1 MEAIS
6 DYHIYGDGERICYV
20 IAGEKATEELS
31 LHFPDTTF
39 VLLEISDWDR
49 FLSPWKMENPF
60 QRREAFRGEGDVTL
74 SELLSLI
81 PEVEKNRKYRSR
93 SLIGYSM
100 GGLFSLYSS
109 TRTDLFPLI
118 ATVSGSLWFEG
129 LKDYLKQSH
138 KPMALLLLDVDK
150 FKGVND
156 TYGHDMGD
164 KVLQKVGHLL
174 QGSFRSGDYPVRFGG
189 DEFLV
194 ILNDFDEVN
203 RSTIKRK
210 LELITRQLEDTADGL
225 PQVTLSVGVAF

>member
-6 DYHIYGDGERICYV
+6 DYYIYGDGERICYV

-60 QRREAFRGEGDVTL
+60 QRREDFRGEGDVTL

-100 GGLFSLYSS
+100 GGLFALWAS
-109 TRTDLFPLI
+109 TRTDLFDSVSS
-118 ATVSGSLWFEG
+118 VSGSLWFEG
-129 LKDYLKQSH
+129 LKDYLSQNRANAERIYLSLGKKEKKSSSPIISTVEEKTKEIFSLLSSQSYFVEY
-138 KPMALLLLDVDK
+138 KEEE
-150 FKGVND
+150 G
-156 TYGHDMGD
+156 GHFDNEGQRLINA
-164 KVLQKVGHLL
+164 V
-174 QGSFRSGDYPVRFGG
+174 SF
-189 DEFLV
+189 
-194 ILNDFDEVN
+194 
-203 RSTIKRK
+203 
-210 LELITRQLEDTADGL
+210 LEGKID
-225 PQVTLSVGVAF
+225 

>member
-6 DYHIYGDGERICYV
+6 DYYIYGDGERICYV

-93 SLIGYSM
+93 SLVGYSM
-100 GGLFSLYSS
+100 GGLFSLYS
-109 TRTDLFPLI
+109 
-118 ATVSGSLWFEG
+118 LWFKG
-129 LKDYLKQSH
+129 LKDYLSQ
-138 KPMALLLLDVDK
+138 
-150 FKGVND
+150 
-156 TYGHDMGD
+156 
-164 KVLQKVGHLL
+164 
-174 QGSFRSGDYPVRFGG
+174 
-189 DEFLV
+189 
-194 ILNDFDEVN
+194 N
-203 RSTIKRK
+203 RSNAERIYLSLGKKEKKSSSPIISTVEEKTKEIFSLLSSQSYFVEYKEEEGGHFDNEGQRLINAVSF
-210 LELITRQLEDTADGL
+210 LEGKNEGRGL
-225 PQVTLSVGVAF
+225 

>member
-6 DYHIYGDGERICYV
+6 DYYIYGDGERICYV

-81 PEVEKNRKYRSR
+81 PEMEKNRKYRSR

-100 GGLFSLYSS
+100 GGLFALWAS
-109 TRTDLFPLI
+109 TKTDLFDYVSS
-118 ATVSGSLWFEG
+118 VSGSLWFKG
-129 LKDYLKQSH
+129 LKDYLSQNRANAERIYLTLGKKEKKSSSPVISTVEEKTKEIFSLLSSQSYFVEY
-138 KPMALLLLDVDK
+138 KEEE
-150 FKGVND
+150 G
-156 TYGHDMGD
+156 GHFDNE
-164 KVLQKVGHLL
+164 GHRLINAV
-174 QGSFRSGDYPVRFGG
+174 SF
-189 DEFLV
+189 
-194 ILNDFDEVN
+194 
-203 RSTIKRK
+203 
-210 LELITRQLEDTADGL
+210 LEGKNESRGL
-225 PQVTLSVGVAF
+225 

>member
-6 DYHIYGDGERICYV
+6 DYYIYGDGERICYV

-81 PEVEKNRKYRSR
+81 PEVEKNGKYRSR

-109 TRTDLFPLI
+109 TRTDLFPFI
-118 ATVSGSLWFEG
+118 ASVSGSLWFKG
-129 LKDYLKQSH
+129 LKDYLSQ
-138 KPMALLLLDVDK
+138 
-150 FKGVND
+150 
-156 TYGHDMGD
+156 
-164 KVLQKVGHLL
+164 
-174 QGSFRSGDYPVRFGG
+174 
-189 DEFLV
+189 
-194 ILNDFDEVN
+194 N
-203 RSTIKRK
+203 RSNAERIYLTLGKKEKKSSSPVISTVEEKTKEIFSLLSSQSKFVEYREEEGGHFDNEGQRLINAVSF
-210 LELITRQLEDTADGL
+210 LEGKIDRRRL
-225 PQVTLSVGVAF
+225 

>member
-6 DYHIYGDGERICYV
+6 DYHIYGEGERISYV

-31 LHFPDTTF
+31 LHFPDTAF

-60 QRREAFRGEGDVTL
+60 QRREDFRGEGDVTL

-109 TRTDLFPLI
+109 TRTDLFPFI
-118 ATVSGSLWFEG
+118 ASVSGSLWFKG
-129 LKDYLKQSH
+129 LKDYLSLNRANAERIYLSLGKKEKKS
-138 KPMALLLLDVDK
+138 
-150 FKGVND
+150 
-156 TYGHDMGD
+156 
-164 KVLQKVGHLL
+164 
-174 QGSFRSGDYPVRFGG
+174 SSPV
-189 DEFLV
+189 
-194 ILNDFDEVN
+194 I
-203 RSTIKRK
+203 STV
-210 LELITRQLEDTADGL
+210 E
-225 PQVTLSVGVAF
+225 

>member
-6 DYHIYGDGERICYV
+6 DYYIYGDGERICYV

-81 PEVEKNRKYRSR
+81 PEVEKNGKYRSR

-109 TRTDLFPLI
+109 TRTDLFPFI
-118 ATVSGSLWFEG
+118 ASVSGSLWFKG
-129 LKDYLKQSH
+129 LKDYLSQNRLYAERIYLSLGKKEKKSSSPVISTVEEKTKEVFSLLSSQSYFVEY
-138 KPMALLLLDVDK
+138 KEEE
-150 FKGVND
+150 G
-156 TYGHDMGD
+156 GHFDNEGQRLINA
-164 KVLQKVGHLL
+164 V
-174 QGSFRSGDYPVRFGG
+174 SFLEGKNGG
-189 DEFLV
+189 
-194 ILNDFDEVN
+194 
-203 RSTIKRK
+203 R
-210 LELITRQLEDTADGL
+210 GL
-225 PQVTLSVGVAF
+225 

>member
-6 DYHIYGDGERICYV
+6 DYYIYGDGERICYV

-60 QRREAFRGEGDVTL
+60 QRREDFRGEGDVTL

-100 GGLFSLYSS
+100 GGLFAIWAS
-109 TRTDLFPLI
+109 TRTDLFDSVSS
-118 ATVSGSLWFEG
+118 VSGSLWFEG
-129 LKDYLKQSH
+129 LKDYLSQNRANAERIYLTLGKKEKKSSSPVISTVEEKTKEIFSLLSSQSYFVEY
-138 KPMALLLLDVDK
+138 KEEE
-150 FKGVND
+150 G
-156 TYGHDMGD
+156 GHFDNEGQRLINA
-164 KVLQKVGHLL
+164 V
-174 QGSFRSGDYPVRFGG
+174 SF
-189 DEFLV
+189 
-194 ILNDFDEVN
+194 
-203 RSTIKRK
+203 
-210 LELITRQLEDTADGL
+210 LEGKID
-225 PQVTLSVGVAF
+225 

>member
-6 DYHIYGDGERICYV
+6 DYYIYGDGERICYV

-100 GGLFSLYSS
+100 GGLFAIWAS
-109 TRTDLFPLI
+109 TRTDLFDSVSS
-118 ATVSGSLWFEG
+118 VSGSLWFEG
-129 LKDYLKQSH
+129 LKDYLSQNRASAERIYLTLGKKEKKSSSPVISTVEEKTKEIFSLLSSQSYFVEY
-138 KPMALLLLDVDK
+138 KEEE
-150 FKGVND
+150 G
-156 TYGHDMGD
+156 GHFDNEGQRLINA
-164 KVLQKVGHLL
+164 V
-174 QGSFRSGDYPVRFGG
+174 SF
-189 DEFLV
+189 
-194 ILNDFDEVN
+194 
-203 RSTIKRK
+203 
-210 LELITRQLEDTADGL
+210 LEGKID
-225 PQVTLSVGVAF
+225 

>member
-6 DYHIYGDGERICYV
+6 DYYIYGDGERICYI

-93 SLIGYSM
+93 SLVGYSM

-129 LKDYLKQSH
+129 LKDYLSQNRANAERIYLTLGKKEKKSSSPIISTVEE
-138 KPMALLLLDVDK
+138 KTKEIFSLLSSPSCIV
-150 FKGVND
+150 G
-156 TYGHDMGD
+156 YREEEGGHFNNE
-164 KVLQKVGHLL
+164 GHRLINAV
-174 QGSFRSGDYPVRFGG
+174 SF
-189 DEFLV
+189 
-194 ILNDFDEVN
+194 
-203 RSTIKRK
+203 
-210 LELITRQLEDTADGL
+210 LEGKID
-225 PQVTLSVGVAF
+225 

>member
-6 DYHIYGDGERICYV
+6 DYYIYGDGERICYV

-60 QRREAFRGEGDVTL
+60 QRREAFRGDGDVTL

-100 GGLFSLYSS
+100 GGLFALWAS
-109 TRTDLFPLI
+109 TRTDLFDSVSS
-118 ATVSGSLWFEG
+118 VSGSLWFEG
-129 LKDYLKQSH
+129 LKDYLSQNRANAERIYLSLGKKEKKSSSPIISTVEEKTKEIFSLLSSQSYFVEY
-138 KPMALLLLDVDK
+138 KEEE
-150 FKGVND
+150 G
-156 TYGHDMGD
+156 GHFDNEGQRLINA
-164 KVLQKVGHLL
+164 V
-174 QGSFRSGDYPVRFGG
+174 SF
-189 DEFLV
+189 
-194 ILNDFDEVN
+194 
-203 RSTIKRK
+203 
-210 LELITRQLEDTADGL
+210 LEGKID
-225 PQVTLSVGVAF
+225 